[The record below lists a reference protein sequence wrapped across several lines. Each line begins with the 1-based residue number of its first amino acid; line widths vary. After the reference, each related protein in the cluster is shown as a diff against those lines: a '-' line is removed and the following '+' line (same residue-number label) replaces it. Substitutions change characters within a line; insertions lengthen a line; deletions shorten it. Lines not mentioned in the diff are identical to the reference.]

1 MQTKKLLV
9 PSLLAIAIASPAMAD
24 DLRINGF
31 LSVGASM
38 MDSDKAHI
46 AGADNQGGFKQD
58 TIIGLQV
65 SKQVNDST
73 SVTGQLVSRGS
84 DDYSTEAAW
93 AFVTYAA
100 NDDLDLR
107 MGRLR
112 LPAFYY
118 SDFLEVGYTYNPI
131 RPAEEVYRLPFSS
144 MDGVDLTQRFSSG
157 NIDGAVQVYYGRYQ
171 GDFENSGSTY
181 KADFRNLTG
190 ISVTSSIGNF
200 GGRLS
205 YNQAELNLQDGTL
218 DGTALEQGILLAG
231 VLANTPSGSSITT
244 PEGTYTGV
252 GDASAAKD
260 FNIKGHTSQFIAA
273 ALTYDNGDYSALA
286 EWTAFNHETN
296 LLMDDEAWLVSVAKR
311 MGEFTPHLTYS
322 ATKNFY
328 ESGNEGKIQK
338 QLPLATEEESI
349 TLGLRYDYDS
359 STALKFEIQHNDEK
373 TFDGADGDS
382 AMLYSVAVDLVF

>member
-205 YNQAELNLQDGTL
+205 YNQAELNLQGDTPAGSDL
-218 DGTALEQGILLAG
+218 ALGQTAATGMANLL
-231 VLANTPSGSSITT
+231 
-244 PEGTYTGV
+244 
-252 GDASAAKD
+252 GDPSAAED

-311 MGEFTPHLTYS
+311 IGAFTPHLTYS

-373 TFDGADGDS
+373 TYDGADGDS

>member
-1 MQTKKLLV
+1 MQKKHLV
-9 PSLLAIAIASPAMAD
+9 PSLLAIAIASPAMAN
-24 DLRINGF
+24 DLQINGF
-31 LSVGASM
+31 LSVGATIK
-38 MDSDKAHI
+38 DSDKAHI
-46 AGADNQGGFKQD
+46 AGTDNQGGFKQD
-58 TIIGLQV
+58 TILGLQV

-73 SVTGQLVSRGS
+73 SVTGQLVSRGT
-84 DDYSTEAAW
+84 DDYSTEASW

-112 LPAFYY
+112 VPAFYY

-157 NIDGAVQVYYGRYQ
+157 NIDGAVQVYYGRYV
-171 GDFENSGSTY
+171 GDFENGGSTY
-181 KADFRNLTG
+181 DADFRNLTG
-190 ISVTSSIGNF
+190 ISITSSLGNF

-205 YNQAELNLQDGTL
+205 YNQAELNLQGDVP
-218 DGTALEQGILLAG
+218 AG
-231 VLANTPSGSSITT
+231 SDLANGAAGAALIAA
-244 PEGTYTGV
+244 GL
-252 GDASAAKD
+252 GDPSAAED
-260 FNIKGHTSQFIAA
+260 FNISGQTSQFVAA
-273 ALTYDNGDYSALA
+273 ALTYDNGTYSALA

-296 LLMDDEAWLVSVAKR
+296 LLMDDQAWLVSLAKR
-311 MGEFTPHLTYS
+311 MGEFTPHVTYS

-338 QLPLATEEESI
+338 QLPLATEEASI

-359 STALKFEIQHNDEK
+359 STALKFEIQHNDEEVY
-373 TFDGADGDS
+373 DGTDGEDGDS